1 MVDLYVVI
9 REYVVDYEEH
19 KVVLGIFDVDHIDN
33 AVSHYTTVYPN
44 DSIYDEAFK
53 FNELE

>member
-1 MVDLYVVI
+1 MDLYVVI

-44 DSIYDEAFK
+44 DSIYDEAFEL
-53 FNELE
+53 NELE